1 MDWKI
6 IFLAIVGVILCAQPV
21 SAAEVNLQLDPI
33 LSSWTT
39 STIGDGF
46 GDIGTDS
53 NVVVFVHGGV
63 TYMLITNNAGNKY
76 GYSWDGDSWIDA
88 NFLENVPLGA
98 GNTVSF
104 VAYGGTIV
112 AIEQV
117 FVDEFFQDKRLQVSV
132 FMSPNNVHVNRYPVS
147 GKIVYTNYWPGSFLV
162 AWHPKSST
170 ENERNTVVVE
180 HQKYGPI
187 MVRQIAGALARR
199 IVCYSK
205 PNERILQ
212 GKELGFIK
220 FGSRVDLF
228 LPLDVEVKVALEEK
242 VRGGITPIALLGRK

>member
-1 MDWKI
+1 MKI
-6 IFLAIVGVILCAQPV
+6 HKEGYNSIAAATFVAVI
-21 SAAEVNLQLDPI
+21 I
-33 LSSWTT
+33 
-39 STIGDGF
+39 TIGINYFFPGQTVFHYLAYLSLLIFWIIVVRFFRMPFRELVEEIDTVLCPADG
-46 GDIGTDS
+46 
-53 NVVVFVHGGV
+53 
-63 TYMLITNNAGNKY
+63 
-76 GYSWDGDSWIDA
+76 
-88 NFLENVPLGA
+88 
-98 GNTVSF
+98 TV
-104 VAYGGTIV
+104 V
-112 AIEQV
+112 AIEEV
-117 FVDEFFQDKRLQVSV
+117 FVDEFFNDRRLQVSV

-205 PNERILQ
+205 PNERIVQ

-220 FGSRVDLF
+220 FGSRVDLY
-228 LPLDVEVKVALEEK
+228 LPLNSEIKVSLEQK
-242 VRGGITPIALLGRK
+242 VQGGITVIAMLGKGKR